1 MKERKKKIARMLKK
15 GLVCSM
21 VGVMMLS
28 MAACGST
35 GKKTETKKQK
45 SEVSQ
50 SVEGDK
56 ILKDKKTQ
64 KAKEAAKKAEEEK
77 KAKEA
82 EEAAKKAE
90 EEKKA
95 KEAAEAAK
103 QQAGTNAS
111 QNQGK
116 VEGTDKK
123 EEVKKEEKAGTEKK
137 DEKKDTKKDDKA
149 GNEKKGEDKNVK
161 PKK

>member
-28 MAACGST
+28 MVACGST
-35 GKKTETKKQK
+35 GKKTETNKQK
-45 SEVSQ
+45 S
-50 SVEGDK
+50 
-56 ILKDKKTQ
+56 
-64 KAKEAAKKAEEEK
+64 EEK

-82 EEAAKKAE
+82 EEAARKAE

-95 KEAAEAAK
+95 KEEAEAAK

-116 VEGTDKK
+116 VEGADKK
-123 EEVKKEEKAGTEKK
+123 E
-137 DEKKDTKKDDKA
+137 DR
-149 GNEKKGEDKNVK
+149 
-161 PKK
+161 